1 MVVVN
6 LVILVEVGVVEQLLL
21 DLTLVHLLLQEE
33 VQVLQTILILQQET
47 LQVEIDIILVEVIH
61 LNHLI
66 LLNL

>member
-1 MVVVN
+1 M
-6 LVILVEVGVVEQLLL
+6 ILVEVGVVEQLLL